1 MFRLTG
7 GIDVPTIER
16 VIAGLQKSKFITV
29 DTAGK
34 VTYTT
39 L

>member
-7 GIDVPTIER
+7 GIDAPTIEH

-29 DTAGK
+29 DTVGK
-34 VTYTT
+34 VTYKTP
-39 L
+39 